1 MTAHLAHPAGRPR
14 KVEHEYKRCGAWAYL
29 APVDVHRAPLFGRYE
44 ARSGIAAVGRLVAQV
59 MHQHPYRHARR
70 VFWIVDIGSAHRVLR
85 SIRRLR
91 ERYPNLL
98 LVHGPVRASWLTQ
111 IEIYRS
117 VLQRKALTPNDF
129 VSLKDL
135 AGRLRCFERHNE
147 VIAKPFE

>member
-1 MTAHLAHPAGRPR
+1 M
-14 KVEHEYKRCGAWAYL
+14 

-44 ARSGIAAVGRLVAQV
+44 ARSGIAAVDRLVAQV

-70 VFWIVDIGSAHRVLR
+70 VFWIVDNGSAHRGLR

-98 LVHGPVRASWLTQ
+98 LVHASWLTQ
-111 IEIYRS
+111 IEIYCS
-117 VLQRKALTPNDF
+117 MLQRKALTPNDF

-135 AGRLRCFERHNE
+135 AVRLRCFERHNE
-147 VIAKPFE
+147 AIAKPFE